1 MAKKR
6 LGFVSNSSSS
16 SFIIARGDITEH
28 QQKKLMRIAAGP
40 IGEWDDSWNVYETA
54 VGISGFTIMDNGCR
68 DDGMY
73 NVLQNLGIDMTKVN
87 WEEDH

>member
-16 SFIIARGDITEH
+16 SFIIARGDITDNQLAQLIE
-28 QQKKLMRIAAGP
+28 ISNGP
-40 IGEWDDSWNVYETA
+40 IGEWDDTWCVDVVEDR
-54 VGISGFTIMDNGCR
+54 VSGFTIMDNGYK

-73 NVLQNLGIDMTKVN
+73 NVLQDLGIDMSKVD
-87 WEEDH
+87 WKEDH